1 MNHPAVEE
9 FIAAIGKDPES
20 QELQTIFS
28 KVGIQLEHLDEAC
41 SGRTTGRRR
50 APNWLGQGGAIDC
63 MPAGATLGGCLTT
76 AFV

>member
-28 KVGIQLEHLDEAC
+28 KVGIQLEHLDDYRVGV
-41 SGRTTGRRR
+41 SGRRIW
-50 APNWLGQGGAIDC
+50 ADDN
-63 MPAGATLGGCLTT
+63 AGLHLQFNDVGLLS
-76 AFV
+76 